1 MFLLLRVRRGLM
13 NVMSKIMKVFLLN
26 VNKEKS
32 EMKNILVFIDFSFI
46 ILRLFIFVNLDKLFV
61 KF

>member
-46 ILRLFIFVNLDKLFV
+46 FLRLFIFVNLDKLFV